1 MISKGYWLTGGIYQS
16 WQAGAAQRIWMKQ
29 QQNGFAS
36 PSLSFPLRTAEWER
50 LRKKMFLPSPGDT
63 VLIYTEEHKQSWINC
78 LKRTMWFFGMQT
90 HRLCSLFVSLVK
102 WAYLHI
108 LGHWAMSRTFRQ
120 WVKIKASPVK
130 CLILRSAKHIWHQKR
145 GYCGCFGINW
155 GRQFHSMWNFWT
167 HLKWLYNYML
177 LFFSYNYDT

>member
-1 MISKGYWLTGGIYQS
+1 
-16 WQAGAAQRIWMKQ
+16 MKQ

-102 WAYLHI
+102 RAYLHI